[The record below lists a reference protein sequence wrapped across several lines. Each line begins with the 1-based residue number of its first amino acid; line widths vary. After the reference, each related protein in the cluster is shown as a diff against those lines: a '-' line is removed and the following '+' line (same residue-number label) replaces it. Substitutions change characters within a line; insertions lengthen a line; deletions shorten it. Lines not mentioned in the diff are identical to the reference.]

1 MLLCRIVGDLDLR
14 VSQQSRTKIS
24 QNFWGP
30 TFVKE
35 QDRGPGRGQ
44 GIWYTVKDV
53 NGTEL
58 VGRVSQVVEV

>member
-1 MLLCRIVGDLDLR
+1 MKPGQKVKFRKRSGKVVDA
-14 VSQQSRTKIS
+14 
-24 QNFWGP
+24 

-44 GIWYTVKDV
+44 GVWYTVKDV

-58 VGRVSQVVEV
+58 VGRVSQVTEV

>member
-1 MLLCRIVGDLDLR
+1 MKPGQKVKFKKRNGEVVDA
-14 VSQQSRTKIS
+14 
-24 QNFWGP
+24 

-44 GIWYTVKDV
+44 GVWYIVKDV

>member
-1 MLLCRIVGDLDLR
+1 MKAGQKVKFRKRNGEVVDA
-14 VSQQSRTKIS
+14 
-24 QNFWGP
+24 

-44 GIWYTVKDV
+44 GVWYTVKDV

-58 VGRVSQVVEV
+58 VGRFSQVVEV

>member
-1 MLLCRIVGDLDLR
+1 MKAGQKVKFKKRNGTVVDA
-14 VSQQSRTKIS
+14 
-24 QNFWGP
+24 

-44 GIWYTVKDV
+44 GVWYTVKDV
-53 NGTEL
+53 NGVEL